1 MIFSLFLFDA
11 VKNFISLFRCK
22 TKIATRHEFGRPC
35 SLPPTRKTKQN
46 TSVKWVSQRPN
57 WLRYRGRAR
66 CCVSPTTTTIAVTR
80 NRWRERRLPRTYAA
94 GDLYGDGRLGLS
106 SAKFERERE
115 RERPHGPRNS
125 TRAAPGPVC
134 SCVTRSRWTISPNR
148 FRATALVGLVRLR

>member
-106 SAKFERERE
+106 SAKFSRERE
-115 RERPHGPRNS
+115 RDPMGLGIPPELHRGPFAAVRPDLDGP
-125 TRAAPGPVC
+125 
-134 SCVTRSRWTISPNR
+134 SRPIGFARRP
-148 FRATALVGLVRLR
+148 

>member
-115 RERPHGPRNS
+115 RETPWASEFHPSCTGARLQLCDPISMDHLAQSVSRDGP
-125 TRAAPGPVC
+125 
-134 SCVTRSRWTISPNR
+134 SR
-148 FRATALVGLVRLR
+148 FG